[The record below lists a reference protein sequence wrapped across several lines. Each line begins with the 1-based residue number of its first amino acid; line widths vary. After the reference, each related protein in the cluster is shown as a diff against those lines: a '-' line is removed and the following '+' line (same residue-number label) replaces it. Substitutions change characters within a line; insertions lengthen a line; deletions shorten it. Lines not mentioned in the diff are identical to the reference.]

1 MSSGVCK
8 NNDDEEKK
16 KTSQGSS
23 GFKFWI
29 YLAFIILGLLLLIL
43 IGFLIYSAISSR
55 KTSETNS
62 SPIVNNIN
70 KPVPS
75 INNNTTSSIN
85 SSSFP
90 TFSSKDISSF
100 KQAPEVSSISPSVP
114 PPQPKKPFLSSLMTS
129 TSNLSNIA
137 TEQISS
143 SYNRTIP
150 VKKGGFRCFNRRR
163 F

>member
-16 KTSQGSS
+16 RTSQGSS

-55 KTSETNS
+55 KTSENNS
-62 SPIVNNIN
+62 SPIPVVNN
-70 KPVPS
+70 PVPVV
-75 INNNTTSSIN
+75 NNTT
-85 SSSFP
+85 SFP
-90 TFSSKDISSF
+90 TFSSKDVSSF

-114 PPQPKKPFLSSLMTS
+114 PPQPKKPFLSSLMTN

>member
-55 KTSETNS
+55 KTSENNS
-62 SPIVNNIN
+62 SPIVNN
-70 KPVPS
+70 PVPVV
-75 INNNTTSSIN
+75 NNTT
-85 SSSFP
+85 SFP

-114 PPQPKKPFLSSLMTS
+114 PPQPKKPFLSSLMNS

>member
-16 KTSQGSS
+16 ERSNQGSN

-55 KTSETNS
+55 KTSENNS
-62 SPIVNNIN
+62 SPAPVVNN
-70 KPVPS
+70 PVPVV
-75 INNNTTSSIN
+75 NNTT
-85 SSSFP
+85 SFP

-114 PPQPKKPFLSSLMTS
+114 PPQPKKPFLSSLMNS

>member
-16 KTSQGSS
+16 ERSNQGSN

-29 YLAFIILGLLLLIL
+29 YLAFIILGLLLIII
-43 IGFLIYSAISSR
+43 IGILIYSAISSR
-55 KTSETNS
+55 KTGETNS

-75 INNNTTSSIN
+75 INNTSSIN

-100 KQAPEVSSISPSVP
+100 KQVPELSPIIPSVP
-114 PPQPKKPFLSSLMTS
+114 PPQPKKPFLSSLMGT
-129 TSNLSNIA
+129 TSNLSTTA
-137 TEQISS
+137 KEQISS
-143 SYNRTIP
+143 AYNRTIP
-150 VKKGGFRCFNRRR
+150 AKKGGFRCFNRRR

>member
-43 IGFLIYSAISSR
+43 IGFLIYLAISSR
-55 KTSETNS
+55 KTSENNS
-62 SPIVNNIN
+62 SPVPVVNN
-70 KPVPS
+70 PVPVV
-75 INNNTTSSIN
+75 NNTT
-85 SSSFP
+85 SFP

>member
-8 NNDDEEKK
+8 NNDDEENK
-16 KTSQGSS
+16 KTSQGSN

-55 KTSETNS
+55 KTSENNS
-62 SPIVNNIN
+62 SPAPVVNN
-70 KPVPS
+70 PVPVV
-75 INNNTTSSIN
+75 NNTT
-85 SSSFP
+85 SFP

>member
-8 NNDDEEKK
+8 NNDDDEKK

-62 SPIVNNIN
+62 SPVPVVNN
-70 KPVPS
+70 PVPVV
-75 INNNTTSSIN
+75 NNTT
-85 SSSFP
+85 SFP

-114 PPQPKKPFLSSLMTS
+114 PPQPKKPFLSSLIGN

>member
-16 KTSQGSS
+16 RTSQGSS

-62 SPIVNNIN
+62 SPVPVVNN
-70 KPVPS
+70 PVPVV
-75 INNNTTSSIN
+75 NNTT
-85 SSSFP
+85 SFP

-114 PPQPKKPFLSSLMTS
+114 PPQPKKPFLSSLMNS

>member
-16 KTSQGSS
+16 ERSNQGSN

-70 KPVPS
+70 KPVPVV
-75 INNNTTSSIN
+75 NNTT
-85 SSSFP
+85 SFP

-100 KQAPEVSSISPSVP
+100 KQAPEFSSISPSVP
-114 PPQPKKPFLSSLMTS
+114 PPQPKKPFLSSLMNS

-150 VKKGGFRCFNRRR
+150 VKTGGFRCFNRRR

>member
-16 KTSQGSS
+16 INNKETNQGSS

-29 YLAFIILGLLLLIL
+29 YLAFIILGLLLVIL

-55 KTSETNS
+55 KTSENNS
-62 SPIVNNIN
+62 SPV
-70 KPVPS
+70 PV
-75 INNNTTSSIN
+75 INNTNSPINTT
-85 SSSFP
+85 SFP

-100 KQAPEVSSISPSVP
+100 KQAPEVSSITPSVP
-114 PPQPKKPFLSSLMTS
+114 PPQPKKPFLSSLMNS
-129 TSNLSNIA
+129 TSNLSSS
-137 TEQISS
+137 TKEQISS

-150 VKKGGFRCFNRRR
+150 VKTGGFRCFNRKR

>member
-16 KTSQGSS
+16 ERSNQGSS

-55 KTSETNS
+55 KTSETNF
-62 SPIVNNIN
+62 SPAPVVNN
-70 KPVPS
+70 PVPVV
-75 INNNTTSSIN
+75 NNTT
-85 SSSFP
+85 SFP

>member
-62 SPIVNNIN
+62 SPAPVVNN
-70 KPVPS
+70 PVPVV
-75 INNNTTSSIN
+75 NNTT
-85 SSSFP
+85 SFP